1 MSKPPFA
8 CEQVMEDEFFLRL
21 FLSLVSPLSLPCDLR
36 FRSSKKR
43 TLLRYAGPRQ
53 KVKEEEEEEKKTTR
67 REEKNSQLQ
76 NKDYLNVG

>member
-21 FLSLVSPLSLPCDLR
+21 FLSFVSPLSLPCDLR

-53 KVKEEEEEEKKTTR
+53 KGKEEEEKKTTR
-67 REEKNSQLQ
+67 REKKNSQLQ